1 MSKLMDQAREM
12 VNLSRNIAER
22 IRQKK
27 GEITDDEVLLNLN
40 NLFNFYLDH

>member
-12 VNLSRNIAER
+12 VNLSRNIAEH

-27 GEITDDEVLLNLN
+27 GEITDDEV
-40 NLFNFYLDH
+40 F